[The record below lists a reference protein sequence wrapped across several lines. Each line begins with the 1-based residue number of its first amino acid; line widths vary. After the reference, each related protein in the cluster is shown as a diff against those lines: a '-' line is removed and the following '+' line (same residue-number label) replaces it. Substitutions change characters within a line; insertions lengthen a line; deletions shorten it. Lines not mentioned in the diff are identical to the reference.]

1 MKKIILGI
9 VFVFASITMVNAN
22 SNVELSNE
30 KLVTEDA
37 VVGVRECVDKALAYV
52 GAIADEYDD
61 DLNGEWFEFYM
72 ETYMDQVNECMN

>member
-1 MKKIILGI
+1 
-9 VFVFASITMVNAN
+9 MVNAN